1 MMKQTVAGLCLAA
14 LAAPSMAQDTTV
26 VGKAY
31 RLDSDQLVY
40 VEKHQYLEDGRHQVS
55 YESPQGEV
63 FARKTL
69 DYSVSEQAPTFTQT
83 NDLIGERIEVSN
95 ADGKLKLRYRASD
108 NGKVF
113 QKRFERSKRLLVD
126 AGFDKYVKNNW
137 QALTEGKPFE
147 IQYLVPSE
155 TTTVSFKV
163 SQTDCLAN
171 TPASAKCFSIAPQSW
186 WVSLAVDPLTVA
198 YDPNTRNLVRFTGRG
213 NIANAD
219 GDYQSVD
226 IHYQYPDSQATGE

>member
-1 MMKQTVAGLCLAA
+1 MIKQTLFGLCLTA
-14 LAAPSMAQDTTV
+14 LCTPSVAQETTV

-40 VEKHQYLEDGRHQVS
+40 IERHRYFDATRHQVM
-55 YESPQGEV
+55 YESPEGEV
-63 FARKTL
+63 FARKEL

-83 NDLIGERIEVSN
+83 NSLIGERIEVSD
-95 ADGKLKLRYRASD
+95 ADGKIKLRYRPTD
-108 NGKVF
+108 NGEVF
-113 QKRFERSKRLLVD
+113 QKRFERNDRLLVD

-137 QALTEGKPFE
+137 STLTSGEPLE
-147 IQYLVPSE
+147 IDYLVPSE
-155 TTTVSFKV
+155 TTTVSFDV
-163 SQTDCLAN
+163 SQVDCLEGTQAD
-171 TPASAKCFSIAPQSW
+171 AVCFSIAPQSW

-213 NIANAD
+213 NIANAE

-226 IHYQYPDSQATGE
+226 IRYQYPEGTGE